1 MATVIRAAIPADE
14 FALRQTISTVPEVE
28 FECERIV
35 ESGTEAVMP
44 LIWARSVAREDLE
57 AALDEDP
64 DVREYSLL
72 ADFGEELLYRM
83 VWVDHVRLVLE
94 MVTTL
99 EATVMN
105 AYSDAS
111 EWEFR
116 ILYPDREALSKTNE
130 FCESHG
136 LSFEIR
142 HVREMEGEPSG
153 RFGLTKEQYE
163 ALTNACE
170 QGYYSVPR
178 ETDLDELA
186 DELGIS
192 HQALS
197 ERLRRGTEV
206 LVQEALLVGPMSNR

>member
-1 MATVIRAAIPADE
+1 MATVTRAAIPADE
-14 FALRQTISTVPEVE
+14 FALRRTIADLPDVE

-35 ESGTEAVMP
+35 ESGDEAVMP
-44 LIWARSVAREDLE
+44 LVWARNVDSEELESALE
-57 AALDEDP
+57 ADP
-64 DVREYSLL
+64 DVEEYSLL
-72 ADFGEELLYRM
+72 ADFGEEMLYRM

-99 EATVMN
+99 NATVMN
-105 AYSDAS
+105 AYSNGTR
-111 EWEFR
+111 WELR
-116 ILYPDREALSKTNE
+116 ILYPDRNALSKTNE

-136 LSFEIR
+136 LSFEVL
-142 HVREMEGEPSG
+142 HVREMNGEPSG
-153 RFGLTKEQYE
+153 RFGLTQEQYE

-170 QGYYSVPR
+170 AGYFAVPR

-197 ERLRRGTEV
+197 ERIRRGSEV
-206 LVQEALLVGPMSNR
+206 LVQEALLVGPMSDR

>member
-1 MATVIRAAIPADE
+1 MATVTRAAIPADE
-14 FALRQTISTVPEVE
+14 FALRQTLANLPEAN

-35 ESGTEAVMP
+35 ESGNEAVMP
-44 LIWARSVAREDLE
+44 LIWARDVDQEALE
-57 AALDEDP
+57 SQLDDDP
-64 DVREYSLL
+64 DVDEYSLL
-72 ADFGEELLYRM
+72 ADFGTEMLYRM
-83 VWVDHVRLVLE
+83 VWVDHVRLVME

-105 AYSDAS
+105 AYSDGTR
-111 EWEFR
+111 WELR
-116 ILYPDREALSKTNE
+116 ILYPDREALSRTNE

-136 LSFEIR
+136 LTFDVL
-142 HVREMEGEPSG
+142 HVREMDGEPSG
-153 RFGLTKEQYE
+153 RFGLTQEQYV

-186 DELGIS
+186 KELNIS

-206 LVQEALLVGPMSNR
+206 LIEEALLVGPLSGR

>member
-1 MATVIRAAIPADE
+1 MATVTRAAIPAEE
-14 FALRQTISTVPEVE
+14 FALRQTLANLPEAD

-35 ESGTEAVMP
+35 ESGEQAVMP
-44 LIWARSVAREDLE
+44 LIWARDVDREELE
-57 AALDEDP
+57 SNLDDDP
-64 DVREYSLL
+64 DVEEYSLL
-72 ADFGEELLYRM
+72 ADFGSEMLYRM
-83 VWVDHVRLVLE
+83 VWVDHVRLVME

-105 AYSDAS
+105 AYSDGTR
-111 EWEFR
+111 WEMR
-116 ILYPDREALSKTNE
+116 ILYPDREALSKTNQ

-136 LSFEIR
+136 LTFDVL
-142 HVREMEGEPSG
+142 HVREMDGEPSG
-153 RFGLTKEQYE
+153 RFGLTQEQYV

-178 ETDLDELA
+178 GTDLDELA
-186 DELGIS
+186 KELNIS

-206 LVQEALLVGPMSNR
+206 LIEEALLVGPLSDR

>member
-1 MATVIRAAIPADE
+1 MATVTRAAIPADE
-14 FALRQTISTVPEVE
+14 FALRQTLGDHPEAN

-35 ESGTEAVMP
+35 ESGNEAVMP
-44 LIWARSVAREDLE
+44 LIWARDVGREELE
-57 AALDEDP
+57 SSLDEDP
-64 DVREYSLL
+64 DVKEYSLL
-72 ADFGEELLYRM
+72 ADFGTEMLYRM
-83 VWVDHVRLVLE
+83 VWVDHVRLVME

-105 AYSDAS
+105 AYSDGT
-111 EWEFR
+111 EWEMR
-116 ILYPDREALSKTNE
+116 ILYPNRDALSKTNE

-136 LSFEIR
+136 LTFEVL
-142 HVREMEGEPSG
+142 HVREMDGEPSG
-153 RFGLTKEQYE
+153 RFGLTQEQYV

-186 DELGIS
+186 EQLDIS

-206 LVQEALLVGPMSNR
+206 LVEEALLVGPLSGR